1 MMQPCAATGTCTD
14 RLGIREAV
22 IGASARSVGPWLLRM
37 RRSVIEGARV
47 REGPEHGLAGA
58 DGVTNPELVAGCVLI
73 AVRVVYADIG
83 AGDGPQA

>member
-1 MMQPCAATGTCTD
+1 M
-14 RLGIREAV
+14 
-22 IGASARSVGPWLLRM
+22 
-37 RRSVIEGARV
+37 

-58 DGVTNPELVAGCVLI
+58 DGMTNPELVAGCVLI